1 MQKLDHLNSCVGNYI
16 AVYSNLS
23 TLNIYINQLNLK

>member
-16 AVYSNLS
+16 AVYRNLS
-23 TLNIYINQLNLK
+23 TLNICINQLNLK